1 MTRLRIKPILSMLLA
16 VATGGCMHLTTP
28 PTPLPGGARPPIVI
42 QKQFKVAALAFE
54 VHRAVEPEIAT
65 FGNAIPAMIVTELR
79 AQSRF
84 SIYEGGGIRVQGKN
98 EAPVTEE
105 KASLFVD
112 AYLSGTITSLE
123 PEQVCFDVRLS
134 NAVNHEVLFAR
145 AMCAKVQ
152 QAAAPKKSFSV
163 DRDAIRRLADDL
175 ARSIK
180 QIGSGT
186 VTSADGKLV
195 FINKGAKSDVMPGMV
210 AYIVG
215 TGDSSSDSAVN
226 QAAEQYTGV
235 SAASANQAPTVVGEL
250 YVVSVEDSRS
260 VGVLYKG
267 DYALPGDTVFFK

>member
-54 VHRAVEPEIAT
+54 VQAEPEITT
-65 FGNAIPAMIVTELR
+65 FGSAIPAMIVTELR
-79 AQSRF
+79 GQSRF
-84 SIYEGGGIRVQGKN
+84 SIYEGGGIRILGKSG
-98 EAPVTEE
+98 APVTEE
-105 KASLFVD
+105 KASSLVD

-152 QAAAPKKSFSV
+152 QALAPKKSFWV
-163 DRDAIRRLADDL
+163 DREAIRRLADDL

-235 SAASANQAPTVVGEL
+235 GAASANQAPTVVGEL

-267 DYALPGDTVFFK
+267 DYALPGATVFFK